1 MLSKAEAI
9 KRLIAE
15 AEDAANVLDAQ
26 YYYDHAS
33 DLREAIANFRAA
45 MVREPEGEEG

>member
-1 MLSKAEAI
+1 MLSKDEAI

-45 MVREPEGEEG
+45 MVREPEGDEG